1 MLWVPAPLRKEHPSL
16 LLERGGPGMQQ
27 SLIGQ
32 RDLWSRRVAMPTRL
46 WFPASQGVKC
56 RVELVARG
64 GPGAWG
70 NPGSASRGG
79 VQPPLPGSW
88 LVSLGSPVPRISRP
102 LLPTSPCNFAARRG
116 PAGWHGAGGLARAP
130 RSLSEL
136 AVSFCEPKP

>member
-1 MLWVPAPLRKEHPSL
+1 MLSVLTPLRKEHPSL

-32 RDLWSRRVAMPTRL
+32 QDLWSLRVAIPTPL
-46 WFPASQGVKC
+46 WFLASRSVKC

-64 GPGAWG
+64 GPGARG

-79 VQPPLPGSW
+79 VQLPIPQSW
-88 LVSLGSPVPRISRP
+88 LVSLDSLVPRISRL
-102 LLPTSPCNFAARRG
+102 LLPTSPCNFAARKG
-116 PAGWHGAGGLARAP
+116 PVGLHSAGGLIWAP

-136 AVSFCEPKP
+136 AVSFCKPKP